1 MSFDVAQFSQAGLNA
16 LAELTATK
24 TLKLKQLFVDETERY
39 AEDLEENPSWW
50 ATQTATTNAKVNAE
64 IMSIGVANGQARIVV
79 NLTLK
84 QSQLS
89 TVNVK
94 TIVMSACV
102 VNNGTEGNEIT
113 LCGIMDPNGIDVI
126 YTASVIKISTK
137 VSFYFKFSNAS
148 SITVANAYAPDY
160 VLQGDLSR
168 FVSCHKLN
176 DADAGESQGI
186 KGVKRFEDT
195 TMFGQLGSG
204 KCKMT
209 ISRDDQYHYTA
220 LSAYTQVG
228 NNDPIAQT
236 LTFYAYE
243 NETDFYNS
251 ITTNVSISPDH
262 DNAQSDINLG
272 TDDARF
278 TEVNCDSTYTGY
290 AYVDEEIYLRSGR
303 HTPTICTISANDGA
317 ASVKMTTES
326 GWSIRMTANAA
337 DITLSGSVVNVA
349 CPFIV
354 NGAISNSGNINT
366 SGNVVASGYIQSQGL
381 YNLNFVTQLAHDNC
395 AIIPQKMNIKR
406 GNMFLGIVKN
416 NSVNPQGLSA
426 GDVIPATMIVYVAKF
441 NQCLNDNLS
450 DGLTPQIGFSRSFS
464 HVGNNFVALN
474 DVDTLVTGHSAMC
487 LIMAINNFD

>member
-16 LAELTATK
+16 LAELTAQK
-24 TLKLKQLFVDETERY
+24 TLKLKQLFVDEIERY
-39 AEDLEENPSWW
+39 AENLEENPSWW

-64 IMSIGVANGQARIVV
+64 ILSIGVANGQARIVV

-102 VNNGTEGNEIT
+102 VNNGVDGNDII
-113 LCGIMDPNGIDVI
+113 LCGIIDPNGIDVV
-126 YTASVIKISTK
+126 YNASHILISTK
-137 VSFYFKFSNAS
+137 VTLYFKFNNAS
-148 SITVANAYAPDY
+148 SITVENAYAPDY
-160 VLQGDLSR
+160 VLQGDLDR
-168 FVSCHKLN
+168 FVSCHIVG
-176 DADAGESQGI
+176 DANTGEMQGI

-195 TMFGQLGSG
+195 TMFGNLGSG

-243 NETDFYNS
+243 NDTDFYNS
-251 ITTNVSISPDH
+251 ITTNVSILPDH
-262 DNAQSDINLG
+262 ANAQSDINLG

-278 TEVNCDSTYTGY
+278 TEINSDSAY
-290 AYVDEEIYLRSGR
+290 ASYMSVDEEIYIKHGR
-303 HTPTICTISANDGA
+303 HTPQICTISANDGA
-317 ASVKMTTES
+317 ASVKMITES

-337 DITLSGSVVNVA
+337 DITLSGTVVDVN
-349 CPFIV
+349 CPLIV
-354 NGAISNSGNINT
+354 SGPISNSGNINT
-366 SGNVVASGYIQSQGL
+366 SGNVIASGYLQSQGL
-381 YNLNFVTQLAHDNC
+381 YNLNFVAPLSHDNC
-395 AIIPQKMNIKR
+395 ALIAQKMNIKR

-416 NSVNPQGLSA
+416 NSASPQGLSA

-474 DVDTLVTGHSAMC
+474 DVDALVTGHSAMC